1 MDNKRRFS
9 RITFNVKCT
18 LTLGNEHLEV
28 SLVDIA
34 LKGALIEVAQPVTA
48 QLKTPCSLSIEL
60 DGLEAPLHFSA
71 DVMHVH
77 ENRIGVKFTATDI
90 DSMIHLRS
98 IVESNTADPEKVSRE
113 LSFLID
119 AN

>member
-9 RITFNVKCT
+9 RITFTIKCS
-18 LTLGNEHLEV
+18 LSLENQLLEV
-28 SLVDIA
+28 TLIDIA
-34 LKGALIEVAQPVTA
+34 LKGALVEVAQPINA
-48 QLKTPCSLSIEL
+48 PLKTPCSLTIEL
-60 DGLEAPLHFSA
+60 QGLDAPLHFSG

-77 ENRIGVKFTATDI
+77 ENKVGVKFTSTDI

-98 IVESNTADPEKVSRE
+98 IVESNTADPEKISRE

-119 AN
+119 AD